1 MNCCGNLTNKMM
13 SNKSYRQI
21 RKLEIC
27 TYIPHMDTTNQPISK
42 INTHS
47 SKYRNIQRNHT
58 FNQWTS
64 LITFNSQISQRN
76 MQRYILAK
84 NNIQKPKIQHKTK
97 QAKEIGI
104 QFQKTASQH
113 QTTTQTKPVNIYQWT
128 SESSKILPHIT
139 REIHQ
144 H

>member
-64 LITFNSQISQRN
+64 LITFNSQISQTN

-84 NNIQKPKIQHKTK
+84 NKIRKPKIQHKTK

-128 SESSKILPHIT
+128 SESSTILPHIT